1 MLMNSELVLSRPPM
15 PPTSLNTQS
24 YAFGQLSDALTTSL
38 ADICP
43 WINGPGISFIIKDK
57 C

>member
-15 PPTSLNTQS
+15 HPTSLNTQS

-43 WINGPGISFIIKDK
+43 WITGPGISFIIKDK